1 MMARDTLRLHFLTLF
16 LPLAGLVIVFALMA
30 REIQAGYGGWFPTAL
45 ILAPLLAIFAAL
57 GWIVTL
63 AWFPSYST
71 NATMRLKC
79 C

>member
-57 GWIVTL
+57 GWIVTVRSKL
-63 AWFPSYST
+63 RRDALMT
-71 NATMRLKC
+71 RATA
-79 C
+79 